1 MKKTFVFFAAIFC
14 ILTANCLAQFSGQ
27 LTTAKVTKE
36 GGVLGGGYIGVYEDA
51 FSIFGQ
57 IRYGFITD
65 LDGGFKLGLLNLD
78 PGEGFGKSETGVILG
93 GDVKYQILNLKVG
106 DPLDFSFGFGMEYL
120 NISDYSLFSFGGNLV
135 GSYDFELKSKKVVT
149 PYGRLNLRGER
160 VEVSIPG
167 WAGSKDGP
175 DFNIAF
181 SLGCNLQM
189 TSELNMIAEL
199 QIDDNIGVIG
209 GLSYYIF

>member
-1 MKKTFVFFAAIFC
+1 MKKTFVFFMIILFT
-14 ILTANCLAQFSGQ
+14 LTANCLAQFAGQ
-27 LTTAKVTKE
+27 LSTAKVTKE

-65 LDGGFKLGLLNLD
+65 LDGGLKLGLLNLD
-78 PGEGFGKSETGVILG
+78 PGEGFGESATGVILG
-93 GDVKYQILNLKVG
+93 GDVKYQILNRKVG

-120 NISDYSLFSFGGNLV
+120 NVSDYSLFSFGGNLV
-135 GSYDFELKSKKVVT
+135 GSYDFELESKKVVT

-160 VEVSIPG
+160 MEVTIPG
-167 WAGSKDGP
+167 WTGSEDDT
-175 DFNIAF
+175 DFDIAF
-181 SLGCNLQM
+181 SLGCNLQI
-189 TSELNMIAEL
+189 TSELSMIAEL
-199 QIDDNIGVIG
+199 QIDDNVGIIG

>member
-1 MKKTFVFFAAIFC
+1 MKKIFAFCMVFFFV
-14 ILTANCLAQFSGQ
+14 LTSGCLAQFSGQ
-27 LTTAKVTKE
+27 LSTAKVTKE
-36 GGVLGGGYIGVYEDA
+36 GGLLGGGYIGIYEDA

-57 IRYGFITD
+57 VRYGFITD
-65 LDGGFKLGLLNLD
+65 LDGGFKLGILNLD
-78 PGEGFGKSETGVILG
+78 PGEGFGESETGVILG
-93 GDVKYQILNLKVG
+93 GDIKYQILNLKVN

-167 WAGSKDGP
+167 WTGSKDDT
-175 DFNIAF
+175 DFDIAF

-189 TSELNMIAEL
+189 TSELSMIAEL
-199 QIDDNIGVIG
+199 QIDDNVGVIG
-209 GLSYYIF
+209 GISYYIF